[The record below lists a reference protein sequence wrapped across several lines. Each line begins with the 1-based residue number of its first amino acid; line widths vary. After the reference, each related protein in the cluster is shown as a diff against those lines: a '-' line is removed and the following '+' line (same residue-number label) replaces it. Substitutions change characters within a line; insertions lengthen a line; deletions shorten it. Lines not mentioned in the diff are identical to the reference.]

1 MTTIYPTINNKSLK
15 NAHLNLLNNPM
26 YRISMSSLELFHS
39 NFLACLFQE
48 NPVAFLRCFS
58 VKYTGT
64 GSDLALVREYS
75 LGSSPNPQTGKNTK
89 YVTDIMVGLVNVKG
103 YKGGIKPL
111 LIIENKIKSYPQE
124 KQLKGQ
130 ELLIN
135 KIEPNCCKVIL
146 SIFPINKDILSQTTF
161 QEVLYS
167 ELVRYIYQYY
177 QNSNSTFE
185 KYKDDYCQMLVGL
198 NHALQ
203 KYTNDPNSPQLKKFL
218 FPIVYKDL
226 EEIGFID
233 VFRKYQASML
243 YYDGMNH
250 LTNSQLGLLV
260 GDNGISNKHAIAS
273 FYKTLVQGNGKDSE
287 LFIGIQI
294 EDNQFRI
301 AFGGT
306 RIKKLIAGHKQ
317 QIITLP
323 TVITDVWDEWFGA
336 NAKGRSRNVIANTGQ
351 HNDFCSYSDNFV
363 YKYVDIY
370 DDLKAVNQNTHPK
383 ITISQLLETGF
394 GKVSKQCTPLS
405 VKNVFEF
412 FSKNT
417 NTIVPQIP

>member
-1 MTTIYPTINNKSLK
+1 MSTIYPTINNKSLN
-15 NAHLNLLNNPM
+15 NAHSTLLNNPM
-26 YRISMSSLELFHS
+26 YRMSMSSLELFHS

-48 NPVAFLRCFS
+48 NPVAFLKCFS
-58 VKYTGT
+58 VSYAGT
-64 GSDLALVREYS
+64 RSDLVLVREYS
-75 LGSSPNPQTGKNTK
+75 LGSLPDPQTGKK
-89 YVTDIMVGLVNVKG
+89 KQYVTDIMVGIENVDG
-103 YKGGIKPL
+103 YKNNIKPL

-124 KQLKGQ
+124 KQMKCQ

-135 KIEPNCCKVIL
+135 KIQPNCCKIIL
-146 SIFPINKDILSQTTF
+146 SIFPINKDILSQTSF

-167 ELVRYIYQYY
+167 VLVGNIKQYY
-177 QNSNSTFE
+177 PNCNSTFE
-185 KYKDDYCQMLVGL
+185 KYKDDYCQMLVVL

-203 KYTNDPNSPQLKKFL
+203 KYTNIPNSPQLKKFL
-218 FPIVYKDL
+218 FPFVYKDL
-226 EEIGFID
+226 EEIGFMD

-273 FYKTLVQGNGKDSE
+273 FYKTLVQGNGIDPE
-287 LFIGIQI
+287 LYVGIQI

-301 AFGGT
+301 VFGGT

-383 ITISQLLETGF
+383 ITISQLLETGL

-405 VKNVFEF
+405 VKNVFEY
-412 FSKNT
+412 FSNT